1 MNVDIT
7 NDNLYLLLPG
17 IVSRVANL
25 YAEEHKCDSIQA
37 LYKVYNSKLYPM
49 LADERTKLWQLG
61 SVALYQTMCQMN
73 NDRLK

>member
-17 IVSRVANL
+17 IVSRVVNL

-37 LYKVYNSKLYPM
+37 LYKVYNSK
-49 LADERTKLWQLG
+49 
-61 SVALYQTMCQMN
+61 
-73 NDRLK
+73 

>member
-17 IVSRVANL
+17 IVSRVAQL
-25 YAEEHKCDSIQA
+25 YAEEHGCGSVRA
-37 LYKVYNSKLYPM
+37 LYQVYNSKLYPM
-49 LADERTKLWQLG
+49 LADEKTKFWQLG

-73 NDRLK
+73 NN